1 MKDGTQGFRESIQAQ
16 DLRDLNGKRKKHSYQ
31 DFLLMKKKSTIDFQP
46 FDWYYVFILF
56 IKQI

>member
-16 DLRDLNGKRKKHSYQ
+16 DLRGLNGKRKRHSYQ

-46 FDWYYVFILF
+46 FDLYDVFILF